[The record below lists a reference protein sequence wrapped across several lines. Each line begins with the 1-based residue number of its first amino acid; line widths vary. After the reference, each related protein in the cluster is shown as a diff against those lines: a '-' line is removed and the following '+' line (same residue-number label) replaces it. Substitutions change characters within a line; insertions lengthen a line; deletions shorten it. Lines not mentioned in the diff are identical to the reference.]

1 MTKPSL
7 ILIGAG
13 GHAHSC
19 IDVIEQQGH
28 FQIAG
33 FVGLPEQQHTQHLGY
48 AVIGAD
54 TDLPALAKNYQY
66 ALIAIGQIH
75 SAEHRIRL
83 YKLAKHLGFKLPAII
98 SPRAYVSKHA
108 KIGNGTIV
116 MHDALINSGAI
127 VGDNCIIN
135 TKSLIE
141 HDAVIENNC
150 HISTG
155 AIINGG
161 AIVKQGSFV
170 GSNAVTKESVK
181 THEEDFIKAG
191 SLFKGYANE

>member
-1 MTKPSL
+1 MIKPSL

-13 GHAHSC
+13 GHCKSC
-19 IDVIEQQGH
+19 IDVIEEENK
-28 FQIAG
+28 FIIAG
-33 FVGLPEQQHTQHLGY
+33 IVDINTSISDLLGY
-48 AVIGAD
+48 PLLGHD
-54 TDLPALAKNYQY
+54 DDLAKLKLSYDY
-66 ALIAIGQIH
+66 ALITIGQIKTP
-75 SAEHRIRL
+75 AIRIRL
-83 YKLAKHLGFKLPAII
+83 LDYAKSLGFKLPTII

-108 KIGNGTIV
+108 KIGHGTIV
-116 MHDALINSGAI
+116 MHDALINAGAL

-155 AIINGG
+155 AVINGG
-161 AIVKQGSFV
+161 VIVKQGSFV
-170 GSNAVTKESVK
+170 GSNAVTKESVDTK
-181 THEEDFIKAG
+181 ENDFIKAG

>member
-1 MTKPSL
+1 MKPKL
-7 ILIGAG
+7 ILIGGG
-13 GHAHSC
+13 GHCKSC
-19 IDVIEQQGH
+19 IDVIEQENK
-28 FQIAG
+28 FLIAG
-33 FVGLPEQQHTQHLGY
+33 IVDTNRSICDLLGY
-48 AVIGAD
+48 PWLGHD
-54 TDLPALAKNYQY
+54 DDLANLKLSYDY
-66 ALIAIGQIH
+66 ALITIGQIK
-75 SAEHRIRL
+75 SPAIRVRL
-83 YKLAKHLGFKLPAII
+83 FNYAKSLGFKLPVII

-108 KIGNGTIV
+108 KLGNGTIV
-116 MHDALINSGAI
+116 MHDALINAEAI
-127 VGDNCIIN
+127 VGENCIIN

-181 THEEDFIKAG
+181 TNEKDFIKAG

>member
-7 ILIGAG
+7 ILIGGG
-13 GHAHSC
+13 GHCKSC
-19 IDVIEQQGH
+19 IDVIEQENK
-28 FQIAG
+28 FLIAG
-33 FVGLPEQQHTQHLGY
+33 IVDINRFISELLGY
-48 AVIGAD
+48 PLLGND
-54 TDLPALAKNYQY
+54 DDLAKLKLNYDY
-66 ALIAIGQIH
+66 ALITIGQIKTP
-75 SAEHRIRL
+75 AIRTRL
-83 YKLAKHLGFKLPAII
+83 LSYAKSLGFKLPAII

-108 KIGNGTIV
+108 KIGSGTIV
-116 MHDALINSGAI
+116 MHDVLINAGAI

-181 THEEDFIKAG
+181 THEQDFIKAG

>member
-1 MTKPSL
+1 MKPKL

-13 GHAHSC
+13 GHCKSC
-19 IDVIEQQGH
+19 IDVIEQENK
-28 FQIAG
+28 FIIAG
-33 FVGLPEQQHTQHLGY
+33 IVDINTSISDLLGY
-48 AVIGAD
+48 PLLGHD
-54 TDLPALAKNYQY
+54 DDLVKLKLSYDY
-66 ALIAIGQIH
+66 ALITIGQIKTP
-75 SAEHRIRL
+75 AIRIRL
-83 YKLAKHLGFKLPAII
+83 LDYVKSLGFKLPAII

-108 KIGNGTIV
+108 KIGGGTIV
-116 MHDALINSGAI
+116 MHDALINAGAI

-150 HISTG
+150 HISTA

-181 THEEDFIKAG
+181 THEKDFIKAG

>member
-1 MTKPSL
+1 MKPKL
-7 ILIGAG
+7 ILIGGG
-13 GHAHSC
+13 GHCKSC
-19 IDVIEQQGH
+19 IDVIEQENK
-28 FQIAG
+28 FIIAG
-33 FVGLPEQQHTQHLGY
+33 IVDINTSISDLLGY
-48 AVIGAD
+48 PLLGHD
-54 TDLPALAKNYQY
+54 DDLAKLKLHYDY
-66 ALIAIGQIH
+66 ALITIGQIKTP
-75 SAEHRIRL
+75 AIRIRL
-83 YKLAKHLGFKLPAII
+83 LDYAKSLGFKLPAII

-116 MHDALINSGAI
+116 MHDALINAGAI

-161 AIVKQGSFV
+161 VIVKQGSFV
-170 GSNAVTKESVK
+170 GSNAVTKESVDTK
-181 THEEDFIKAG
+181 ENDFIKAG
-191 SLFKGYANE
+191 SLFKGHVNE

>member
-1 MTKPSL
+1 MKPKL
-7 ILIGAG
+7 ILIGGG
-13 GHAHSC
+13 GHCKSC
-19 IDVIEQQGH
+19 IDVIEQENK
-28 FQIAG
+28 FIIAG
-33 FVGLPEQQHTQHLGY
+33 IVDINRSISDLLGY
-48 AVIGAD
+48 RLLGHD
-54 TDLPALAKNYQY
+54 DDLAKLKLSYDY
-66 ALIAIGQIH
+66 ALITIGQIKTP
-75 SAEHRIRL
+75 AIRIRL
-83 YKLAKHLGFKLPAII
+83 LDYVKSLGFKLPTII

-108 KIGNGTIV
+108 KIGGGTIV
-116 MHDALINSGAI
+116 MHDALINAGAI

-150 HISTG
+150 HISTA

-181 THEEDFIKAG
+181 THEKDSIKAG
-191 SLFKGYANE
+191 SLFKGHANE

>member
-1 MTKPSL
+1 MKPKL
-7 ILIGAG
+7 ILIGGG
-13 GHAHSC
+13 GHCNSC
-19 IDVIEQQGH
+19 IDVIEQENK
-28 FQIAG
+28 FLIAG
-33 FVGLPEQQHTQHLGY
+33 IVDINTSISELLGY
-48 AVIGAD
+48 PLIGHD
-54 TDLPALAKNYQY
+54 EDLTKLKANYDY
-66 ALIAIGQIH
+66 ALITVGQIK
-75 SAEHRIRL
+75 SPAIRVRL
-83 YKLAKHLGFKLPAII
+83 FGYAKSLGFKLPAII

-116 MHDALINSGAI
+116 MHDALINAGAI

-141 HDAVIENNC
+141 HDAVIANNC

-161 AIVKQGSFV
+161 VIVKQGSFV
-170 GSNAVTKESVK
+170 GSNAATKESVK
-181 THEEDFIKAG
+181 TNEKDFIKAG